1 MGDMIINEII
11 KELNWKE
18 RIGLKLFKGV
28 FIKVYGIATRNA
40 INQILK

>member
-1 MGDMIINEII
+1 MEDMIINEII

-18 RIGLKLFKGV
+18 RIGIKLLKGL
-28 FIKVYGIATRNA
+28 FIKIYGIATKNA

>member
-18 RIGLKLFKGV
+18 RIEVKLFKGL
-28 FIKVYGIATRNA
+28 FIKIYGIATRNA